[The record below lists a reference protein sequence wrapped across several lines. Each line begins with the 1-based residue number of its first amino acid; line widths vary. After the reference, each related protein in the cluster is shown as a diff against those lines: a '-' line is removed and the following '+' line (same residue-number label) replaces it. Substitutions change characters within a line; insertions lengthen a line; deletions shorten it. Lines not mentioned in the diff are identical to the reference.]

1 MPTRMSLTV
10 VLMLCL
16 RLSCAAQ
23 ESEKHFVNLC
33 AGCHGEAAKGTDRG
47 PALIDNRKL
56 RNRSEDQISEII
68 RGGTP
73 GGMPP
78 FSLAEPELRLLARWI
93 RSMNV
98 SAYSIQPAGDT
109 VGGEQFFFGKGR
121 CGSCHM
127 IAGRGKANGPDLS
140 DIGRQLTLRDLER
153 AVDDPSSRA
162 GNRSASSCPGRA
174 WCPEN
179 PWAVWNVRMKD
190 GTVLRGFA
198 RGQGK
203 HHLQLQ
209 TFDGRFHLMRD
220 TEYESATAEKVSLM
234 PALQA
239 SAEERRDLFA
249 YLAARV

>member
-16 RLSCAAQ
+16 RLSCSAQ
-23 ESEKHFVNLC
+23 DSEKHFVNLC

-47 PALIDNRKL
+47 PALVDNRKL

-140 DIGRQLTLRDLER
+140 DIGRRLANSALTVAYGQDISARSPTFGTMHIE
-153 AVDDPSSRA
+153 A
-162 GNRSASSCPGRA
+162 GKARIRFKIGRA
-174 WCPEN
+174 H
-179 PWAVWNVRMKD
+179 V
-190 GTVLRGFA
+190 
-198 RGQGK
+198 
-203 HHLQLQ
+203 
-209 TFDGRFHLMRD
+209 
-220 TEYESATAEKVSLM
+220 
-234 PALQA
+234 
-239 SAEERRDLFA
+239 
-249 YLAARV
+249 